1 MMYNMKDLFPLPPCK
16 FNDYKDFK
24 KPTYHDWFESVTRKT
39 SCLLHI
45 NKWLSETPSEDQ
57 KIAIYKKC
65 LSTLKKPVKGAG
77 TLITNH
83 SMGIMASLGMLP
95 FWIGEYALIPH
106 DSKYMT
112 YFKQKFGWETL
123 DDDTC
128 TSIAMH
134 LMKVIRSENNLI
146 LNLRQMENLLCKYYR
161 HVAPTSSDSKWYEM
175 MMLFQP
181 KIAIYGEQVTISSSD
196 GKLHH
201 GNGSLIKLFPYRKD
215 AVSIIEFVNRIGV
228 EVTKNLP
235 VEKKLFGYR
244 LPSDLIYNVNAT
256 KVVTAYEPPL
266 PDRAVG
272 KNLMHIIRNANFG

>member
-1 MMYNMKDLFPLPPCK
+1 MYNMKDLFPLPPCK

-24 KPTYHDWFESVTRKT
+24 KPAYHEWLESVTRKT

-123 DDDTC
+123 DDDIC
-128 TSIAMH
+128 TSIAMR

-146 LNLRQMENLLCKYYR
+146 LNLRQIENLLCKYY
-161 HVAPTSSDSKWYEM
+161 
-175 MMLFQP
+175 
-181 KIAIYGEQVTISSSD
+181 
-196 GKLHH
+196 
-201 GNGSLIKLFPYRKD
+201 
-215 AVSIIEFVNRIGV
+215 
-228 EVTKNLP
+228 
-235 VEKKLFGYR
+235 
-244 LPSDLIYNVNAT
+244 
-256 KVVTAYEPPL
+256 
-266 PDRAVG
+266 
-272 KNLMHIIRNANFG
+272 